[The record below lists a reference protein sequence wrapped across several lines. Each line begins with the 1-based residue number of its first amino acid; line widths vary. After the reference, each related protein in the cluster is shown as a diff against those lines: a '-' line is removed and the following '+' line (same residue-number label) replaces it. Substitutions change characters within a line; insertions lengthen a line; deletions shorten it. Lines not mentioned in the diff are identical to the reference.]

1 MIRRCRRE
9 NATGLIVMIG
19 KISWYAGRLDVF
31 CKVFG
36 AGPDCNRG
44 RFESEVA
51 DLIWA
56 WRLSLICQWFFATH
70 RWYLSTHYYLYIY
83 KSSPL
88 TDLPR
93 SSNQHI
99 VIAPKN
105 FSKMVKRKKGQPPI
119 FEMKEQ
125 CPDAIG
131 ISGSTCEI
139 NGDMF
144 NRWKLPIPPPEQRL
158 RRIGSRQRNLQ
169 DQSLFFRLPAE
180 IRRMIYLELMGYRRV
195 HIRYVWK
202 EPPPFSPQP
211 KYRGRHWNWW
221 QQCLSPF
228 GRFPPGTWLWSLS
241 GLEEWGG

>member
-1 MIRRCRRE
+1 
-9 NATGLIVMIG
+9 
-19 KISWYAGRLDVF
+19 
-31 CKVFG
+31 
-36 AGPDCNRG
+36 
-44 RFESEVA
+44 
-51 DLIWA
+51 
-56 WRLSLICQWFFATH
+56 
-70 RWYLSTHYYLYIY
+70 
-83 KSSPL
+83 
-88 TDLPR
+88 
-93 SSNQHI
+93 
-99 VIAPKN
+99 
-105 FSKMVKRKKGQPPI
+105 MVKRKKGQPPI

-221 QQCLSPF
+221 HSVCRHSD
-228 GRFPPGTWLWSLS
+228 GFPQEPDYDLCQDWRSEVARNEKNPKINGVEWLRSCQIGVS
-241 GLEEWGG
+241 HYFAVTKKR